1 MYTPSPKLSSKFR
14 LLHPTEKSTYV
25 FHKYLKPNRYKTTL
39 SPTAIFLIF
48 TQTILPHSSLLYEW
62 HQCPSRGSSQKSD
75 NHPWSLPLLY
85 THIRHQILHFYI
97 TACLGPSHPLSPNL
111 MAPSQKGLLCPLY
124 HPIYF
129 LLVSF
134 TSHITICNVT
144 FAYLPVCLFPLYAKF
159 YKDKNLDGFI
169 H

>member
-1 MYTPSPKLSSKFR
+1 MMKERVIIPCKTYPTKLAPHIPNLYTSTVAQKAHSNSMSWSG
-14 LLHPTEKSTYV
+14 TENQEV
-25 FHKYLKPNRYKTTL
+25 LRD
-39 SPTAIFLIF
+39 
-48 TQTILPHSSLLYEW
+48 
-62 HQCPSRGSSQKSD
+62 R
-75 NHPWSLPLLY
+75 SLPLLY
-85 THIRHQILHFYI
+85 THIRHQVLHFYI